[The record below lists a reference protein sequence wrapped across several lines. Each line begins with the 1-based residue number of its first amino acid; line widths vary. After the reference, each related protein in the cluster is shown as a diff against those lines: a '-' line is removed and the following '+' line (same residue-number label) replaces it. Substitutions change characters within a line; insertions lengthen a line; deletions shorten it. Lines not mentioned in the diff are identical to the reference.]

1 MKKVFVLFTVVML
14 MAVMAWEKQ
23 SGKPVES
30 EFLLDN
36 VEALAAAMNMSRS
49 SLHRKIKALTDL
61 SSLDFI
67 RIIRLKHAAELLQEG
82 ELRINEICDRVGFQ
96 SPSYF
101 AKVFQKQFG
110 VTPTEFVQQNKQ
122 RMADSY

>member
-49 SLHRKIKALTDL
+49 SLHRKRIFRLYLILLTV
-61 SSLDFI
+61 SLGYI
-67 RIIRLKHAAELLQEG
+67 
-82 ELRINEICDRVGFQ
+82 
-96 SPSYF
+96 
-101 AKVFQKQFG
+101 
-110 VTPTEFVQQNKQ
+110 
-122 RMADSY
+122 

>member
-36 VEALAAAMNMSRS
+36 VE
-49 SLHRKIKALTDL
+49 HW
-61 SSLDFI
+61 
-67 RIIRLKHAAELLQEG
+67 LQEN
-82 ELRINEICDRVGFQ
+82 LDVIYVWVVG
-96 SPSYF
+96 
-101 AKVFQKQFG
+101 
-110 VTPTEFVQQNKQ
+110 
-122 RMADSY
+122 M